1 MWLSWNTL
9 SDIVDLSNLSVEEVV
24 ARLTMSTAEIE
35 AIEPMN
41 AHLASVISAKILD
54 VMPHPNADKLTLVD
68 VDTGNEKLRVVCGA
82 PNHKKGDVVPLALV
96 GTKFS
101 EDFTV
106 KKTKIRGE
114 DSCGMLCSEKELGLS
129 DDHSGIMILSPDTP
143 LGIPFSE
150 LFKDWYDIRIE
161 IDNKSITHRPDL
173 WCHEGFA
180 REISAL
186 FGRKLI
192 DPVDYALEKTF
203 GNSEVLK
210 VMIENGDAAPRY
222 CGLYVTNITI
232 APSPDWLKAR
242 VTAIGMRPISN
253 IVDITNYVMAEIG
266 EPMHAF
272 DRKKLRGDTIFV
284 RMAREGEPLKTLDG
298 QDHVLTKDD
307 IVIAD
312 AGGSVALAGVM
323 GGGESEIDDTT
334 REIVLEA
341 ANFNPVNIRRT
352 AGRYNLR
359 TEAAIRFEKSLD
371 PELCPRAIL
380 RCYQLIKALIPEAR
394 AVTPIIDAYAKKAS
408 KVSISTSYPF
418 IRRKLGK
425 DLGDEEIRKI
435 LESLRFSITKTP
447 DGIIVD
453 VPSYRAT
460 KDISIPD
467 DIVEEVGR
475 IHGYDN
481 ITPKAPLVPCA
492 PPEKNEKRAF
502 ERLVKDIMVKDNRLI
517 EVSNYSFVGEAQ
529 LKKIGLAPEKEL
541 KLKNPLSQEQDRLRR
556 SLMPN
561 LFNNLMLNERYH
573 DEFGI
578 FELGRVYLKDDKQ
591 STQLAD
597 ETTFVSGIIYER
609 KAKEPLYYRARQA
622 VSVLLSKL
630 HLKDAS
636 FAAETASLPPYAHP
650 GRSAKV
656 HASGREIGLVG
667 EVHPATME
675 ALDVKGS
682 AAFFDLDMDALM
694 KAEKLQRKF
703 TELPR
708 FPEVPFELSVL
719 APSREYAAQLCD
731 IVRASSKLVRSCD
744 IISVYEGTPIPAGKK
759 SVSLRVVFGSNE
771 KTLEPAEVDSLQ
783 KTVIKALEKKEYPLR

>member
-9 SDIVDLSNLSVEEVV
+9 SDLVDLANLSVEEVV
-24 ARLTMSTAEIE
+24 ARLTMATAEIE

-41 AHLASVISAKILD
+41 AHLASVISAKILE
-54 VMPHPNADKLTLVD
+54 VLPHPHADKLTLVD
-68 VDTGNEKLRVVCGA
+68 LDTGKEKLRVVCGA
-82 PNHKKGDVVPLALV
+82 PNHKKGDVVPVALV
-96 GTKFS
+96 GTKFT
-101 EDFTV
+101 EEFIV

-114 DSCGMLCSEKELGLS
+114 ESSGMLCSEKELGFS
-129 DDHSGIMILSPDTP
+129 DDHSGIMILPENIRPGTP
-143 LGIPFSE
+143 LRE
-150 LFKDWYDIRIE
+150 LYKDWYDIRIE

-180 REISAL
+180 REIAAL
-186 FGRKLI
+186 FGRKLF
-192 DPVDYALEKTF
+192 DPVDYSLAHTF
-203 GNSEVLK
+203 GDSNALNV
-210 VMIENGDAAPRY
+210 VIENGDAAPRY
-222 CGLYVTNITI
+222 CGLYVTNIRI

-242 VTAIGMRPISN
+242 VSAIGMRPISN
-253 IVDITNYVMAEIG
+253 IVDITNYVMAELG

-284 RMAREGEPLKTLDG
+284 RMARDGEPLKTLDG
-298 QDHVLTKDD
+298 QDHLLTKED

-312 AGGSVALAGVM
+312 AGGSIALAGVM
-323 GGGESEIDDTT
+323 GGGDSEIDDTT
-334 REIVLEA
+334 NEIVLEA

-380 RCYQLIKALIPEAR
+380 RCYQLIKALIPNAK
-394 AVTPIIDAYAKKAS
+394 ALTPIIDAYPKKAP
-408 KVSISTSYPF
+408 KISISTSYPF

-435 LESLRFSITKTP
+435 LESLQFSITQSAH
-447 DGIIVD
+447 GIVID

-529 LKKIGLAPEKEL
+529 LKKLGLEADREL

-556 SLMPN
+556 SLIPN
-561 LFNNLMLNERYH
+561 LALNLELNQRYH

-578 FELGRVYLKDDKQ
+578 FELGRVYHKDDRQ
-591 STQLAD
+591 SPQLAQ
-597 ETTFVSGIIYER
+597 ETTFVSGILYER
-609 KAKEPLYYRARQA
+609 KAKTLQYYRARQA
-622 VSVLLSKL
+622 ISILLSKL
-630 HLKDAS
+630 NVKESAFVPETS
-636 FAAETASLPPYAHP
+636 FLPPYAHP

-656 HASGREIGLVG
+656 FASGKEIGLVG
-667 EVHPATME
+667 EFHPATLE
-675 ALDVKGS
+675 SLDVKGA
-682 AAFFDLDMDALM
+682 AAFFDINMDALM
-694 KAEKLQRKF
+694 SAEKHSKKF
-703 TELPR
+703 TDLPR

-719 APSREYAAQLCD
+719 APSREYAAPLCD

-744 IISVYEGTPIPAGKK
+744 IISVYEGSSIPEGEK

-771 KTLEPAEVDSLQ
+771 KTLEPTDVDSLQ
-783 KTVIKALEKKEYPLR
+783 KTVVRALEKKGYGLR